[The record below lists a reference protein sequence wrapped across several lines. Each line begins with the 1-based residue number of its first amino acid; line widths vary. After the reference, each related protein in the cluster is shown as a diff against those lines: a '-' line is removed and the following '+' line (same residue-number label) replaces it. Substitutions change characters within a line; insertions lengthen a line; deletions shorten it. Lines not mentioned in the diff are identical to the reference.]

1 MSTHPAIDLDVKEA
15 ADCGLFHVPA
25 LVARKRG
32 AELERFNARVAALAG
47 RDTMDLRAS
56 IGTCADPA
64 MLWALHAEL
73 MQRAVPPILRGP
85 RPWHLGTQG
94 RLVEF
99 GADLVWLAVM
109 EPGHRARHGL
119 ARGIL
124 RTVRGSADW
133 WKLVVRQ
140 FGRSGDVRALV
151 LALGLTEPQRRHL
164 RTVQTAPR
172 ARLFERLH
180 GDGFGQLV
188 RSIEDAVRAAPD
200 RSGRTDPRATATRRA
215 QLWRVHRLLG
225 VGPAGTASS
234 WARLSGEKL
243 ERWQVARQLAAVE
256 PVALAHER
264 ARVEVDDA
272 SNL

>member
-1 MSTHPAIDLDVKEA
+1 MSEHPTIDLDVKEA
-15 ADCGLFHVPA
+15 AECGLFSIPQ
-25 LVARKRG
+25 LLSRKSGPELAR
-32 AELERFNARVAALAG
+32 FDARVAALAG

-56 IGTCADPA
+56 VGTCTDPA

-73 MQRAVPPILRGP
+73 MGRAVPPILRGP
-85 RPWHLGTQG
+85 RPWHLGAQG

-109 EPGHRARHGL
+109 DPGHRARHGL

-124 RTVRGSADW
+124 RTERGSGGW
-133 WKLVVRQ
+133 WQLVVRQ
-140 FGRSGDVRALV
+140 FGRSGDVRGLV

-164 RTVQTAPR
+164 RTLQTSPR

-180 GDGFGQLV
+180 GDGFGRLV
-188 RSIEDAVRAAPD
+188 EAIEDALRAAPD
-200 RSGRTDPRATATRRA
+200 RSGRTAPRATAIRRA

-225 VGPAGTASS
+225 QGPAGTAYS

-272 SNL
+272 SSL